1 MPVRTQG
8 PERQGANLSSFTTRE
23 VGAFFVAWKKLNYN
37 KRRPYRELSFTNM
50 DVMPVLKPVFDKL
63 GLDADGLQQR
73 LHFLD
78 WSAADGERLRR
89 IAHFGEQASNDF
101 VEALYQ
107 RLGQYPETR
116 AILRGEGLVDRLKH
130 SQRGY
135 YGRLFSGEIDQSYL
149 EERVRIGHIHE
160 KVGVELK
167 WYLGAYRLYLSHMLR
182 GWFDGLSVEQQSR
195 LADFDSLL
203 KIVFFD
209 MSLAADAYI
218 DAEHRALEASEARY
232 AHALRGANDGIWDW
246 DLQQD
251 QLYVSE
257 RWASMLGLTPA
268 QVGQRSM
275 HWFERVHPDDQ
286 ADLQA
291 AIQQHLHGGS
301 PWIRHE
307 YRMRRSDGSYLW
319 VLTRGVVEMDVSG
332 RRRLAGSQ
340 TDISERQRFQRELE
354 HAAQHD
360 PLTGLI
366 NRHQLGVQLQR
377 TASQLSRP
385 GARHA
390 ALLFIDLDR
399 FKLINDSLGHAAG
412 DRVLLQVAERLRGCL
427 RPGDQLARFGGDE
440 FVMLLDDLACAEDAE
455 VVAARVLAALREPL
469 CFGERCLVV
478 SASIGVAPLL
488 PGQGLEEAL
497 QAADMA
503 LYSAKD
509 AGKARFERYNQSMQE
524 RARQRLKLESNVLQA
539 LQRGEFSLNY
549 QPIFDLTAPH
559 KAPVAVE
566 VLLRWSHAGESVSPA
581 AFIPVLEESAEIIP
595 VGYWVL
601 EQACRQTLAW
611 QRDGAPGLHC
621 SVNLSGRQL
630 QEPNFVSRLRQILQ
644 SAGLPAQSLVLEITE
659 SLLIDHDAG
668 VLASLRELAEL
679 GVRIALDDFGTG
691 YCSLGYL
698 NRFPLHIIK
707 LDRSFLHEAHENPR
721 QLTICRAI
729 IALSKSLGLS
739 VVAEGI
745 EHLNQVELM
754 LQEGCTL
761 GQGFKLGRPMS
772 AADLQ
777 RQLFH

>member
-1 MPVRTQG
+1 M
-8 PERQGANLSSFTTRE
+8 ERCLFT
-23 VGAFFVAWKKLNYN
+23 A
-37 KRRPYRELSFTNM
+37 M
-50 DVMPVLKPVFDKL
+50 DVITVLKPVFDKL
-63 GLDADGLQQR
+63 GLDASGLQQR

-78 WSAADGERLRR
+78 WSNADGERLRR
-89 IAHFGEQASNDF
+89 IASFGEQASHEF
-101 VEALYQ
+101 VEALYE
-107 RLGQYPETR
+107 RLKQYPETQG
-116 AILRGEGLVDRLKH
+116 ILRGEGLVDRLKH
-130 SQRGY
+130 SQRGCY
-135 YGRLFSGEIDQSYL
+135 SRLFCGEIDQRYL

-160 KVGVELK
+160 QVGVELK
-167 WYLGAYRLYLSHMLR
+167 WYLGAYRMYLSRML
-182 GWFDGLSVEQQSR
+182 GNWFDDLSVEQRSR

-257 RWASMLGLTPA
+257 RWASMLGLTQA

-286 ADLQA
+286 AGLQA
-291 AIQQHLHGGS
+291 AIQQHLQGGS

-307 YRMRRSDGSYLW
+307 YRLRRSDGSYLW
-319 VLTRGVVEMDVSG
+319 VLTRGVVEVDLSG

-354 HAAQHD
+354 HAARHD

-366 NRHQLGVQLQR
+366 NRHQLNIQLQR

-412 DRVLLQVAERLRGCL
+412 DRVLLLVAERLRSCL

-455 VVAARVLAALREPL
+455 TVATRALAALREPL

-488 PGQGLEEAL
+488 PGQGLEDAL
-497 QAADMA
+497 QAADLA
-503 LYSAKD
+503 LYSAKES
-509 AGKARFERYNQSMQE
+509 GKARFERFDQSMQQ

-539 LQRGEFSLNY
+539 LQRDEFTLHY
-549 QPIFDLTAPH
+549 QPIFDLNAPNQP
-559 KAPVAVE
+559 PVAVE
-566 VLLRWSHAGESVSPA
+566 VLLRWSHDGESVSPA
-581 AFIPVLEESAEIIP
+581 AFIPVLEESGEIVS

-601 EQACRQTLAW
+601 EQACRQAQRW
-611 QRDGAPGLHC
+611 QQEGAGPLHC

-630 QEPNFVSRLRQILQ
+630 QEADFVQRLREILQ
-644 SAGLPAQSLVLEITE
+644 VTGYAADSLVLEITE
-659 SLLIDHDAG
+659 SLLIDHDPR
-668 VLASLRELAEL
+668 VLASLRELADM

-707 LDRSFLHEAHENPR
+707 LDRSFLHETHENTR
-721 QLTICRAI
+721 QFTICRAI
-729 IALSKSLGLS
+729 IALSRSLGLA

-745 EHLNQVELM
+745 EHLSQVDLM

-761 GQGFKLGRPMS
+761 GQGFKLGFPMC
-772 AADLQ
+772 ADDL
-777 RQLFH
+777 RGLLFP

>member
-1 MPVRTQG
+1 
-8 PERQGANLSSFTTRE
+8 
-23 VGAFFVAWKKLNYN
+23 
-37 KRRPYRELSFTNM
+37 M
-50 DVMPVLKPVFDKL
+50 DVCTVLKPVFDKL
-63 GLDADGLQQR
+63 GLDAEGLRQR
-73 LHFLD
+73 LEFLD

-89 IAHFGEQASNDF
+89 VRAFGERTSDDF
-101 VEALYQ
+101 VDALYLRLAQFPEPRAILHDDGMVERLKRSQRSYYQ
-107 RLGQYPETR
+107 RLFDG
-116 AILRGEGLVDRLKH
+116 V
-130 SQRGY
+130 
-135 YGRLFSGEIDQSYL
+135 IDHRYL

-160 KVGVELK
+160 QVGVEMK
-167 WYLGAYRLYLSHMLR
+167 WYLGAYRLYLSQLLQ

-246 DLQQD
+246 DLQRD
-251 QLYVSE
+251 QLYVSA
-257 RWASMLGLTPA
+257 RWASMLGLA
-268 QVGQRSM
+268 QDQVGPRSM

-291 AIQQHLHGGS
+291 AIAQHLQGGS

-307 YRMRRSDGSYLW
+307 YRLRRSDGSYLW
-319 VLTRGVVEMDVSG
+319 VLTRGVVEVDAQG

-340 TDISERQRFQRELE
+340 TDISERRRFQRDLEL
-354 HAAQHD
+354 AARHD

-366 NRHQLGVQLQR
+366 NRSQLNVELQR
-377 TASQLSRP
+377 TAVQLSRP

-412 DRVLLQVAERLRGCL
+412 DRVLLHVADRLSSCL

-440 FVMLLDDLACAEDAE
+440 FVMLLDDLACPQDAE
-455 VVAARVLAALREPL
+455 QVATRVLAALREPL

-488 PGQGLEEAL
+488 PGQGLDDAL
-497 QAADMA
+497 QAADLA
-503 LYSAKD
+503 LYSAKES
-509 AGKARFERYNQSMQE
+509 GKARFERFDQSMQD
-524 RARQRLKLESNVLQA
+524 RVRQRLKLESNVLQA
-539 LQRGEFSLNY
+539 LQREAFTLNY
-549 QPIFDLTAPH
+549 QPIFDLRKPDQP
-559 KAPVAVE
+559 PVAVE
-566 VLLRWSHAGESVSPA
+566 VLLRWSHDGEPVSPE
-581 AFIPVLEESAEIIP
+581 AFIPVLEESAEIVP

-601 EQACRQTLAW
+601 EQACRQTRTW
-611 QRDGAPGLHC
+611 QQGPAPDLYC

-630 QEPNFVSRLRQILQ
+630 QEADFAARVQQIL
-644 SAGLPAQSLVLEITE
+644 SATGLSASSLVLEITE
-659 SLLIDHDAG
+659 SLLIDHDPH
-668 VLASLRELAEL
+668 VLASLRELANM

-707 LDRSFLHEAHENPR
+707 LDRSFLHEAHQDSR

-729 IALSKSLGLS
+729 IALSRSLGLA
-739 VVAEGI
+739 VVAEGV
-745 EHLNQVELM
+745 EHPDQVALLLEE
-754 LQEGCTL
+754 QCHL
-761 GQGFKLGRPMS
+761 GQGYLLGRPQP
-772 AADLQ
+772 LE
-777 RQLFH
+777 QLRFD

>member
-1 MPVRTQG
+1 M
-8 PERQGANLSSFTTRE
+8 
-23 VGAFFVAWKKLNYN
+23 
-37 KRRPYRELSFTNM
+37 
-50 DVMPVLKPVFDKL
+50 LKPVLDKL

-78 WSAADGERLRR
+78 WSDADGDRLRR
-89 IAHFGEQASNDF
+89 IASFGERASHEF

-107 RLGQYPETR
+107 RLGQYPEPR
-116 AILRGEGLVDRLKH
+116 AILRGDGLVDRLKQ

-135 YGRLFSGEIDQSYL
+135 YSRLFDGVVDQSYL

-160 KVGVELK
+160 RVGVELK
-167 WYLGAYRLYLSHMLR
+167 WYLGAYRLYLSRMLN

-218 DAEHRALEASEARY
+218 DAEHQALEASEARY

-268 QVGQRSM
+268 QVGTRSM

-307 YRMRRSDGSYLW
+307 YRLRRSDGSYLW
-319 VLTRGVVEMDVSG
+319 VLTRGVVEVDVTG

-354 HAAQHD
+354 HAARHD

-366 NRHQLGVQLQR
+366 NRHQLNIQLQR
-377 TASQLSRP
+377 TACELSRP

-412 DRVLLQVAERLRGCL
+412 DRVLLHVAERLRSCL

-455 VVAARVLAALREPL
+455 TVATRVLAALREPL

-488 PGQGLEEAL
+488 PGQGLEDAL
-497 QAADMA
+497 QAADLA
-503 LYSAKD
+503 LYSAKES
-509 AGKARFERYNQSMQE
+509 GKARFERFDQTMQE

-539 LQRGEFSLNY
+539 LRREEFSLHY
-549 QPIFDLTAPH
+549 QPIFDLRRTDQP
-559 KAPVAVE
+559 PVAVE
-566 VLLRWSHAGESVSPA
+566 VLLRWSHDGEPVSPD
-581 AFIPVLEESAEIIP
+581 AFIPVLEESAEIVP

-601 EQACRQTLAW
+601 EQACRQTRQW
-611 QRDGAPGLHC
+611 QQAGARGLHC

-630 QEPNFVSRLRQILQ
+630 QEANFVARVRQILHA
-644 SAGLPAQSLVLEITE
+644 SELAADSLVLEITE
-659 SLLIDHDAG
+659 SLLIDHDPR
-668 VLASLRELAEL
+668 VLASLRELADM

-707 LDRSFLHEAHENPR
+707 LDRSFLHETHQNPR

-729 IALSKSLGLS
+729 IALSRSLGLT

-745 EHLNQVELM
+745 EHADQVTLM
-754 LQEGCTL
+754 LEEGCLL
-761 GQGFKLGRPMS
+761 GQGFGLARPAS
-772 AADLQ
+772 ALEVRTRLNADAANDSESNA
-777 RQLFH
+777 